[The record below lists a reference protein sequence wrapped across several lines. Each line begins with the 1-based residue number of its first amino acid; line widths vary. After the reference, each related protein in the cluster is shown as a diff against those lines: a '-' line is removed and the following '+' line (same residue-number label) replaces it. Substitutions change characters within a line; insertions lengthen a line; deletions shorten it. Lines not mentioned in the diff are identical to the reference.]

1 MIDTHA
7 PCSFLTGRMR
17 SRSKHS
23 NSTAMEL
30 LPFLL
35 LLLAS
40 AAVASGEPAYPG
52 YGATE
57 AELACGVKEEA
68 AAAVVVPVP
77 VPERREEFDGGRIL
91 DISHYYRED
100 MPAFESAEGTPGFL
114 QLARSMRN
122 GSDIANFSELR
133 LTAHSGTHV
142 DAPGHVFEHYYDAGF
157 DVDTLD
163 LAVLNGPALLVDVPR
178 DSNIT
183 ADVMESLHIPKGVR
197 RVLFRTLNTDRKLMW
212 KKEFDSSY
220 VGFMEDGA
228 QWLIDNTDIQL
239 VGVDY
244 LSVGAYEECIPAHL
258 VFLDKREVILVE
270 ALNLEH
276 VATGIYNLHCLPLRL
291 RGAEGSPARCILIK

>member
-1 MIDTHA
+1 
-7 PCSFLTGRMR
+7 
-17 SRSKHS
+17 
-23 NSTAMEL
+23 MEL
-30 LPFLL
+30 LPFFLL
-35 LLLAS
+35 LLIGAT
-40 AAVASGEPAYPG
+40 AVAHGEPAYPG
-52 YGATE
+52 YGDDD
-57 AELACGVKEEA
+57 AEPTCGVKEESS
-68 AAAVVVPVP
+68 AVPA
-77 VPERREEFDGGRIL
+77 PERREEFDGGRIL

-114 QLARSMRN
+114 RLARSMRN

-163 LAVLNGPALLVDVPR
+163 LAVLNGPAMLVDVPR

-183 ADVMESLHIPKGVR
+183 ADVLESLHIPKGVR

-228 QWLIDNTDIQL
+228 QWLIDNTDIRL
-239 VGVDY
+239 VGIDY

-258 VFLDKREVILVE
+258 VFLGKREVIIVE

-276 VATGIYNLHCLPLRL
+276 VGAGVYTLHCLPLRL

>member
-1 MIDTHA
+1 
-7 PCSFLTGRMR
+7 MR

-35 LLLAS
+35 LLLLGAT
-40 AAVASGEPAYPG
+40 VASGEPAYPG
-52 YGATE
+52 YGATD
-57 AELACGVKEEA
+57 AEPACGVKEEA
-68 AAAVVVPVP
+68 AVP

-114 QLARSMRN
+114 RLARSMRN

-163 LAVLNGPALLVDVPR
+163 LAVLN
-178 DSNIT
+178 

-228 QWLIDNTDIQL
+228 QWLIDNTVIQL

-244 LSVGAYEECIPAHL
+244 LSVGAYDECIPAHL

-276 VATGIYNLHCLPLRL
+276 VATGIYTLHCLPLRL

>member
-1 MIDTHA
+1 MGSYA
-7 PCSFLTGRMR
+7 CLLC
-17 SRSKHS
+17 RSKHS
-23 NSTAMEL
+23 VSMEL
-30 LPFLL
+30 LPFFLL
-35 LLLAS
+35 LLIGAT
-40 AAVASGEPAYPG
+40 AVAYGEPAYPG
-52 YGATE
+52 YGADD
-57 AELACGVKEEA
+57 AEPRCGVKEV
-68 AAAVVVPVP
+68 AAVPA
-77 VPERREEFDGGRIL
+77 PERREEFDGGRIL

-114 QLARSMRN
+114 RLARSMRN

-183 ADVMESLHIPKGVR
+183 ADVLESLHIPKGVR

-228 QWLIDNTDIQL
+228 QWLTDNTDIQL

-258 VFLDKREVILVE
+258 VFLEKREVIIVE

-276 VATGIYNLHCLPLRL
+276 VTAGIYTLHCLPLRL

>member
-1 MIDTHA
+1 M
-7 PCSFLTGRMR
+7 C

-23 NSTAMEL
+23 TTMEL

-35 LLLAS
+35 LLLTG

-52 YGATE
+52 YGATD
-57 AELACGVKEEA
+57 AEPACGVKEEA
-68 AAAVVVPVP
+68 AAAVVAPVP

-114 QLARSMRN
+114 RLARSMRN

-163 LAVLNGPALLVDVPR
+163 LALLNGTPR
-178 DSNIT
+178 
-183 ADVMESLHIPKGVR
+183 VHF
-197 RVLFRTLNTDRKLMW
+197 LF
-212 KKEFDSSY
+212 FDSKNKS
-220 VGFMEDGA
+220 
-228 QWLIDNTDIQL
+228 L
-239 VGVDY
+239 
-244 LSVGAYEECIPAHL
+244 
-258 VFLDKREVILVE
+258 
-270 ALNLEH
+270 
-276 VATGIYNLHCLPLRL
+276 
-291 RGAEGSPARCILIK
+291 AR

>member
-1 MIDTHA
+1 
-7 PCSFLTGRMR
+7 
-17 SRSKHS
+17 
-23 NSTAMEL
+23 MEL
-30 LPFLL
+30 LPFFLL
-35 LLLAS
+35 LLVGATVAS
-40 AAVASGEPAYPG
+40 AEPAYPG
-52 YGATE
+52 YGATD
-57 AELACGVKEEA
+57 AEPACGVKGDA
-68 AAAVVVPVP
+68 AAAVAPVP

-114 QLARSMRN
+114 RLARSMRN

-157 DVDTLD
+157 DIDTLD

-178 DSNIT
+178 DTNIT

-244 LSVGAYEECIPAHL
+244 LSVGAYDECIPAHL
-258 VFLDKREVILVE
+258 VFLEKREVILVE

-276 VATGIYNLHCLPLRL
+276 VATGIYTLHCLPLRL
-291 RGAEGSPARCILIK
+291 RGAEGSPARCILVK

>member
-1 MIDTHA
+1 
-7 PCSFLTGRMR
+7 
-17 SRSKHS
+17 
-23 NSTAMEL
+23 MEL
-30 LPFLL
+30 APLL
-35 LLLAS
+35 LLLLLLPA
-40 AAVASGEPAYPG
+40 AAVAVAAGGDPAAHPG
-52 YGATE
+52 YAHVGAE
-57 AELACGVKEEA
+57 EEACGVADGEA
-68 AAAVVVPVP
+68 SVALPA
-77 VPERREEFDGGRIL
+77 PERREEFDGGRIV

-100 MPAFESAEGTPGFL
+100 MPAWESTEGAGEFL
-114 QLARSMRN
+114 RLARSMRN

-178 DSNIT
+178 DKNIT
-183 ADVMESLHIPKGVR
+183 ADVMASLHIPKGVR

-212 KKEFDSSY
+212 KKEFDTSY
-220 VGFMEDGA
+220 VGFMKDGA
-228 QWLIDNTDIQL
+228 QWLVHNTDIKL

-244 LSVGAYEECIPAHL
+244 LSVGAFDECIPAHL
-258 VFLDKREVILVE
+258 VFLEKREIILVE

-276 VATGIYNLHCLPLRL
+276 VTPGIYTLHCLPLRL

>member
-1 MIDTHA
+1 
-7 PCSFLTGRMR
+7 
-17 SRSKHS
+17 
-23 NSTAMEL
+23 MEL
-30 LPFLL
+30 LPFFLL
-35 LLLAS
+35 LLIGAT
-40 AAVASGEPAYPG
+40 AVASSEPAYPG
-52 YGATE
+52 YGATDTE
-57 AELACGVKEEA
+57 PACGLKEEA
-68 AAAVVVPVP
+68 AAAPVPVP

-114 QLARSMRN
+114 RLARSMRN

-178 DSNIT
+178 NSNIT
-183 ADVMESLHIPKGVR
+183 ANVMESLHIPKGVR

-212 KKEFDSSY
+212 KKEFDASY

-258 VFLDKREVILVE
+258 VFLEKREVILVE

-276 VATGIYNLHCLPLRL
+276 VTAGIYTLHCLPLRL

>member
-1 MIDTHA
+1 
-7 PCSFLTGRMR
+7 
-17 SRSKHS
+17 
-23 NSTAMEL
+23 MEL
-30 LPFLL
+30 LPCFFLL
-35 LLLAS
+35 LLIGTTTV
-40 AAVASGEPAYPG
+40 VASSEPAYPG
-52 YGATE
+52 YGPDDD
-57 AELACGVKEEA
+57 AEPTCGVKEEA
-68 AAAVVVPVP
+68 AAVP

-114 QLARSMRN
+114 RLARSMRN

-178 DSNIT
+178 NSNIT
-183 ADVMESLHIPKGVR
+183 ADVLESLHIPKGVR

-212 KKEFDSSY
+212 KKEFDTSY

-258 VFLDKREVILVE
+258 VFLEKREVILVE
-270 ALNLEH
+270 ALNLDH
-276 VATGIYNLHCLPLRL
+276 VTAGIYTLHCLPLRL